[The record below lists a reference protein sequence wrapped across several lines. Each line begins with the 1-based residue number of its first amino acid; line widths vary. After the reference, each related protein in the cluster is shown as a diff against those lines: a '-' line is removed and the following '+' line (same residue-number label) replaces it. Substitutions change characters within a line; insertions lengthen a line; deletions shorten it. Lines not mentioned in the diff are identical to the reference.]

1 MMPSLS
7 SLAVLL
13 GRVIRQLL
21 PPEEEEVAAAAA
33 HDPRVLGVEM
43 SCLAAAEEGEYRT
56 EEEEE
61 DPWRADVQ
69 TRSMVWSGQAPTI
82 ETRPD

>member
-13 GRVIRQLL
+13 VRVIRQLL
-21 PPEEEEVAAAAA
+21 PPGEEVAAAAA

-43 SCLAAAEEGEYRT
+43 SCLAAAEEGEYRM
-56 EEEEE
+56 EEEE